1 MYFLVLV
8 INALR
13 TLIKELINKKLL
25 EITTFNILIILKAT
39 LYTKIILILISYRTF
54 TILINAYYF
63 YLIKKYKSLNVVQ
76 SQKSNQKK
84 FKRSIVKTTCLTIY
98 LKNELKGN
106 RLLFANQCRFGYIK
120 KKQCGFLFKPYYWY
134 KVSTNFVDN

>member
-8 INALR
+8 INALSLL
-13 TLIKELINKKLL
+13 TKELINKKLL

-63 YLIKKYKSLNVVQ
+63 YLIKQYKSLNVVE

-98 LKNELKGN
+98 LKMN
-106 RLLFANQCRFGYIK
+106 
-120 KKQCGFLFKPYYWY
+120 
-134 KVSTNFVDN
+134 

>member
-63 YLIKKYKSLNVVQ
+63 YLIKKYKILNVVE
-76 SQKSNQKK
+76 SQKSNQKNV
-84 FKRSIVKTTCLTIY
+84 KRSTTCLTIY

-120 KKQCGFLFKPYYWY
+120 KNNVGFYLNHIIGTKYP
-134 KVSTNFVDN
+134 STLSITNLH